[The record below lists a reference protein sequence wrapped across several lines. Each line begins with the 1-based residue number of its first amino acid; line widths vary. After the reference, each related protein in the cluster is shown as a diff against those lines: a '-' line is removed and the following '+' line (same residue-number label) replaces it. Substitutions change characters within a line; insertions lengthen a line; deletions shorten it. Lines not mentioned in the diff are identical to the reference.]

1 MIDFAQWLSNSFGT
15 GHLAPDSAI
24 TVATVSIVFLTIA
37 LMARVSLGTK
47 LEDFAGN
54 DSAGMHESLD
64 QLQIELR
71 TVSQLLLYRLERSRL
86 KTLRQRGI
94 SETSVGFQDQN
105 GSQTFAPR

>member
-15 GHLAPDSAI
+15 GQLAPDSAI
-24 TVATVSIVFLTIA
+24 TVATVSIVFLTIT

-71 TVSQLLLYRLERSRL
+71 TVSQLLLYSLERSRL
-86 KTLRQRGI
+86 RARRLRVVREASLDTLQ
-94 SETSVGFQDQN
+94 QD
-105 GSQTFAPR
+105 GAHSL